1 METNTILILG
11 KVNGCQVVITRH
23 LFLGYSGSWY
33 GKLRQE
39 SEMDP
44 CAARLIWSNRGLRVW
59 RRILLSKANCTLSS
73 VITKEIVNCH
83 WTFSFTFPFHL
94 SRSNLLSMIA
104 SKHGLVVQRSFF
116 QLVFKIVCFFDWL
129 VRLTT
134 EIQKWR
140 HGRHHRVKNKT
151 SDF

>member
-23 LFLGYSGSWY
+23 LFLDYSGSWY

-39 SEMDP
+39 TEMEHVLPD
-44 CAARLIWSNRGLRVW
+44 LIWSNRRLLVW
-59 RRILLSKANCTLSS
+59 RRILLSKANFTLSS
-73 VITKEIVNCH
+73 IITKEIVNCY

-94 SRSNLLSMIA
+94 SRSNLPSMIA
-104 SKHGLVVQRSFF
+104 SKHGLVIQRSFF